1 MVDYTSKLSIV
12 HSGMH
17 YCDHRKMDKL
27 HVMNVTSIQ
36 HANNHNSHSAVIFY
50 SLIIQQQISCKL
62 PIPLASL
69 IANFS
74 LA

>member
-27 HVMNVTSIQ
+27 HVMKVTSIQ
-36 HANNHNSHSAVIFY
+36 HANDHNDHNSHSAVILC
-50 SLIIQQQISCKL
+50 SLMIQ
-62 PIPLASL
+62 
-69 IANFS
+69 
-74 LA
+74 